1 MMAFIIFPASP
12 EETHKRQH
20 SISKSI
26 IYNWKVFTPIY
37 HLFSKEKHHVC
48 VMLWE
53 KAESTAE
60 FTYFMFYLKWCVDG
74 FKQLN
79 STQLLKKNIYQKTVI
94 SEAFALLRST
104 AKLPAAARSSFVF
117 LMKFHWQYW

>member
-1 MMAFIIFPASP
+1 
-12 EETHKRQH
+12 
-20 SISKSI
+20 
-26 IYNWKVFTPIY
+26 
-37 HLFSKEKHHVC
+37 
-48 VMLWE
+48 MLWE

-117 LMKFHWQYW
+117 LMKFHWQYWRLSSNQFRAQAAYFAGFIQCHQSGGPTLS